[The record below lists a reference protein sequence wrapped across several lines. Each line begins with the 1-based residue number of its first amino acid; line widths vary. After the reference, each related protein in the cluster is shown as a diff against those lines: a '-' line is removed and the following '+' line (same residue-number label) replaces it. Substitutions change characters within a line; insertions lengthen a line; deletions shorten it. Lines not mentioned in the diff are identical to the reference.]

1 MKINYHIPIRAKLV
15 IIVLVFAI
23 LPMLVLTLV
32 WYNTSVVRIAAV
44 IRAGLDTRAQEISNH
59 LKNVNPPQITTPLL
73 ENIVGPRTSALT
85 HINTKDVVPSQREVL
100 ILDSQDIVC
109 YAANRDWEGKP
120 YQEVLP
126 TGFKEVIGNLLA
138 GKATQANANVLQ
150 EADKDR
156 YFIANTYW
164 MIRLHQD
171 EGRIP
176 LSIFVIERDEGR
188 GRLDFA
194 ALIVLAI
201 SVLMAVVATLLVYL
215 IISGT
220 TNSIQRVTRGAKA
233 IAAGRLETNIL
244 VKTND
249 ETRVLA
255 DAFNRMSS
263 RLREMIAR
271 ESEQKQFES
280 FARLSAVLT
289 HDLKNAI
296 LSLSFLVSNMERKFD
311 REGFREDAM
320 RTLADSVGNLKN
332 LVTKLSDPRA
342 QATDSRQEEDLSKL
356 VEYILAR
363 TAEQVGE
370 HYEVTKDLA
379 LNIKATVNSS
389 ALERVVEN
397 LIINALEA
405 MPGGG
410 KLTIRTYA
418 DEANSVISVADT
430 GKGMT
435 PEFVQD
441 KLFHPFATTKSK
453 GIGLGLFSCRDI
465 IEQHAGKIE
474 VASVEGVGTEFK
486 IILPL
491 VHERQTAVKAQEKQ
505 SANV

>member
-1 MKINYHIPIRAKLV
+1 
-15 IIVLVFAI
+15 
-23 LPMLVLTLV
+23 
-32 WYNTSVVRIAAV
+32 
-44 IRAGLDTRAQEISNH
+44 
-59 LKNVNPPQITTPLL
+59 
-73 ENIVGPRTSALT
+73 
-85 HINTKDVVPSQREVL
+85 
-100 ILDSQDIVC
+100 
-109 YAANRDWEGKP
+109 
-120 YQEVLP
+120 
-126 TGFKEVIGNLLA
+126 
-138 GKATQANANVLQ
+138 
-150 EADKDR
+150 
-156 YFIANTYW
+156 
-164 MIRLHQD
+164 
-171 EGRIP
+171 
-176 LSIFVIERDEGR
+176 
-188 GRLDFA
+188 
-194 ALIVLAI
+194 
-201 SVLMAVVATLLVYL
+201 
-215 IISGT
+215 
-220 TNSIQRVTRGAKA
+220 
-233 IAAGRLETNIL
+233 
-244 VKTND
+244 
-249 ETRVLA
+249 
-255 DAFNRMSS
+255 
-263 RLREMIAR
+263 
-271 ESEQKQFES
+271 
-280 FARLSAVLT
+280 
-289 HDLKNAI
+289 
-296 LSLSFLVSNMERKFD
+296 
-311 REGFREDAM
+311 M

-342 QATDSRQEEDLSKL
+342 QATDSRQEEDLGKL

-379 LNIKATVNSS
+379 PNIKSMVNSS

-410 KLTIRTYA
+410 KLTIRTYG

-491 VHERQTAVKAQEKQ
+491 VHEYQTAVKAQEKQ